1 MAMKAKRLEVMPG
14 VNFSFYYREGDNP
27 LTLVFIHGLGD
38 RKETHKQAAEYNA
51 LADYELLIVDQI
63 GYGDSSN
70 PEGFSYA
77 MKAQAKALLKLVNHL
92 GVDEMVL
99 VPHSMGGP
107 VALELAEMTEDR
119 VKGIIY
125 AEGNVDFNDCF
136 FSNWII
142 TKHTYEKWVDEGFI
156 RILERYKAN
165 PDQAQYV
172 SSFEKA
178 GPVSTYRSS
187 EDLVDVSKRDDIRDR
202 LVELDIPVLAVFGE
216 KNRGKFTSEDKL
228 GEVFPL
234 VFIQDAAHSMMLDN
248 PDAYYHEVAKFVK
261 KMV

>member
-1 MAMKAKRLEVMPG
+1 MLMKAKSLEVEPG
-14 VNFSFYYREGDNP
+14 VEFSFYYREGDKP

-38 RKETHKQAAEYNA
+38 WKETHKPAAEYKA
-51 LADYELLIVDQI
+51 LADYGLLIVDQI
-63 GYGDSSN
+63 GYRDSSN
-70 PEGFSYA
+70 PEGFNYA
-77 MKAQAKALLKLVNHL
+77 MKAQAEALLKLVNQL

-142 TKHTYEKWVDEGFI
+142 TNHTYEEWVDEGFT
-156 RILERYKAN
+156 RILERYRVN

-172 SSFEKA
+172 VSFEKA

-187 EDLVDVSKRDDIRDR
+187 EDLVDVSKRDDIKDR

-216 KNRGKFTSEDKL
+216 KNRGKFTSENKL
-228 GEVFPL
+228 GEAFPL
-234 VFIQDAAHSMMLDN
+234 VFIPDAAHSMMLDN
-248 PDAYYHEVAKFVK
+248 PDEYYNEIANFVK
-261 KMV
+261 SI